1 MDRMVTTPEFV
12 IGDRLVGAAH
22 RPWVIPEIGINH
34 EGDMDKA
41 RRMIDDA
48 AAAGAEVV
56 KFQSHSPADEMVPND
71 VVPANADVSIWD
83 IISRCTL
90 TWEQEAELKTYTEDR
105 GLTYLS
111 TPFSREAADHLH
123 DLDVAA
129 YKIGSG
135 ECNNLPL
142 IDHIAGFGRPV
153 ILSTGMNDLAS
164 VARSVEVLRDHR
176 VPFALLHCTSLY
188 PTPRD
193 KVRLGALAEL
203 REAFPDAVLG
213 LSDHTLSN
221 HVALAAVALGASIL
235 ERHFTSDSTWPG
247 PDIEISMTPDDL
259 ADLVQGSGWIHQ
271 ALGGTKSVLAEEQP
285 TIDFAYAS
293 VVTLR
298 PVAAGEV
305 LDRDNTWV
313 KRPGTGE
320 ILAADLDRVLG
331 AHATVDLPADHQVR
345 WSDVA
350 H

>member
-1 MDRMVTTPEFV
+1 MTTHSKSAELA
-12 IGDRLVGAAH
+12 IGERLIGPDH
-22 RPWVIPEIGINH
+22 PPWVIPEIGINH
-34 EGDMDKA
+34 EGDMAKA

-56 KFQSHSPADEMVPND
+56 KFQSHSPADEMIPND
-71 VVPANADVSIWD
+71 VVPANAEVSIWD

-90 TWEQEAELKTYTEDR
+90 TWEQERELKDHAEAN

-111 TPFSREAADHLH
+111 TPFSREAADHLQSIG
-123 DLDVAA
+123 VSAF
-129 YKIGSG
+129 KIGSG

-142 IDHIAGFGRPV
+142 VDHIAGFRKPV
-153 ILSTGMNDLAS
+153 ILSTGMNDVAS
-164 VARSVEVLRDHR
+164 ITESVSVLRDHR

-193 KVRLGALAEL
+193 KVRLGAIADL
-203 REAFPDAVLG
+203 RDAFPDAVLG
-213 LSDHTLSN
+213 LSDHTLTN

-235 ERHFTSDSTWPG
+235 ERHFTSDRNWPG
-247 PDIEISMTPDDL
+247 PDIEISMTPGEL
-259 ADLVQGSGWIHQ
+259 ADLVQGSRWVHE
-271 ALGGTKSVLAEEQP
+271 ALGGSKDILADEQP

-298 PVAAGEV
+298 DVAAGEAFSTENV
-305 LDRDNTWV
+305 WV

-320 ILAADLDRVLG
+320 ILAPDYQRVVTG
-331 AHATVDLPADHQVR
+331 RARVALPAGHQLR
-345 WSDVA
+345 WADVE